1 MCNANGPSTPGLL
14 DSLAVSV
21 NRSIAFQHAKTL
33 GRIQQKPC
41 FRSSIPFRAGRY
53 SLTFHP
59 HYLSVYASTGDFGD
73 TPYTQA
79 ATLDTGPV
87 ASSYPGGSHTRSS
100 SNYFQSALAT
110 DGSPISGAYHC
121 ISPIVSIV
129 TSAIKGSTPIKVRI
143 RVTHVD
149 RRRKSMIPI
158 INTISETGKIKNRY
172 KT

>member
-100 SNYFQSALAT
+100 SNYFQSALASH
-110 DGSPISGAYHC
+110 GSALIVHLKLSKNGHIGEDPIYQARQRPKSFAQFPRCPDVRARRIQHCKRFPIS
-121 ISPIVSIV
+121 
-129 TSAIKGSTPIKVRI
+129 
-143 RVTHVD
+143 
-149 RRRKSMIPI
+149 
-158 INTISETGKIKNRY
+158 
-172 KT
+172 

>member
-1 MCNANGPSTPGLL
+1 VSFASVSSADSRAYSPTRNWTSRFRKEHQGLTGYLDDVMCNANGPSTPGLL

-100 SNYFQSALAT
+100 SNYFQSALASH
-110 DGSPISGAYHC
+110 GSSKPLS
-121 ISPIVSIV
+121 
-129 TSAIKGSTPIKVRI
+129 
-143 RVTHVD
+143 
-149 RRRKSMIPI
+149 RRGFCRAD
-158 INTISETGKIKNRY
+158 
-172 KT
+172 